1 MIQTL
6 AISIFAARILRFR
19 GGITSVLIEKQ
30 PQSWLCR
37 LRYPWYPLTSL
48 LPLFILFLAVIGY
61 YYSAIELRNF
71 VSYTLS
77 LLLRL
82 IILNDLVLR
91 MLMMARRRIAIKK
104 AIAKQELYLKTAAG
118 AEAAADAGGAARPLM
133 METIVEMSEIDEQT
147 RTLLKLVLFILAQ
160 AGIWAI
166 WEPVFPAFGILQDI
180 QFWSYSTVVDDVTKN
195 GPICGGWLR
204 R

>member
-19 GGITSVLIEKQ
+19 GGITSVLIEKH

-37 LRYPWYPLTSL
+37 LRYLWYPLTSL

-61 YYSAIELRNF
+61 YYSAIELRNL

-77 LLLRL
+77 LLLGL
-82 IILNDLVLR
+82 IIFNDLVLR
-91 MLMMARRRIAIKK
+91 MLMLARRRIAIKK

-133 METIVEMSEIDEQT
+133 METIVEMSEIVE
-147 RTLLKLVLFILAQ
+147 L
-160 AGIWAI
+160 GH
-166 WEPVFPAFGILQDI
+166 AFV
-180 QFWSYSTVVDDVTKN
+180 S
-195 GPICGGWLR
+195 GPQPPGL
-204 R
+204 